1 MTQDFYS
8 ILTQKGISKQLE
20 CIENLTEFDISY
32 IAVGDGNGS
41 LYTPS
46 ETQTTLKNE
55 KWRGEILTHG
65 ITDNKLFVT
74 ASLPIDVGGFTIR
87 EIGLFDSSNNLLCI
101 GKCPETN
108 KHSSSEGGAQEL
120 FIKFYMSI
128 TNSELLPLI
137 VQSSQEIASVDY
149 VNNRLEEKQEKLT
162 SGNGIKIENN
172 VISATNILKAGK
184 GIAIVDDTIINTGAL
199 FEEIETITID
209 IPSVSIIEGTVYEVI
224 D

>member
-1 MTQDFYS
+1 LF
-8 ILTQKGISKQLE
+8 
-20 CIENLTEFDISY
+20 
-32 IAVGDGNGS
+32 A
-41 LYTPS
+41 
-46 ETQTTLKNE
+46 TTS
-55 KWRGEILTHG
+55 
-65 ITDNKLFVT
+65 V
-74 ASLPIDVGGFTIR
+74 PIDVGGFTIR
-87 EIGLFDSSNNLLCI
+87 EVGLFDSSNNLLCI

-137 VQSSQEIASVDY
+137 VQTSQEIASLDY
-149 VNNRLEEKQEKLT
+149 VNSRLDEKQEKLT
-162 SGNGIKIENN
+162 SGDGIKIENN

-184 GIAIVDDTIINTGAL
+184 GIAIVNDTIVNTGAL

-209 IPSVSIIEGTVYEVI
+209 IPSVNIIEGTVYEVI

>member
-1 MTQDFYS
+1 MTQEFYS
-8 ILTQKGISKQLE
+8 ILTQKGLSKQLE

-32 IAVGDGNGS
+32 IAVGDGDGS
-41 LYTPS
+41 LYTPE
-46 ETQTTLKNE
+46 ETQTALKNE

-65 ITDNKLFVT
+65 IADNKLFATTSV
-74 ASLPIDVGGFTIR
+74 PIDVGGFTIR

-137 VQSSQEIASVDY
+137 VQTSQEVASLDY
-149 VNNRLEEKQEKLT
+149 VNSRLDEKQEKLT
-162 SGNGIKIENN
+162 SGDGIKIENN

-184 GIAIVDDTIINTGAL
+184 GIAIVNDTIINTGAL

>member
-1 MTQDFYS
+1 MTQEFYS
-8 ILTQKGISKQLE
+8 ILTQKGLSKQLE

-32 IAVGDGNGS
+32 IAVGDGDGS
-41 LYTPS
+41 LYTPE

-65 ITDNKLFVT
+65 IADNKLFATTSV
-74 ASLPIDVGGFTIR
+74 PIDVGGFTIR
-87 EIGLFDSSNNLLCI
+87 EIGLFDSSNNLLCV

-120 FIKFYMSI
+120 FIKFYMSV

-137 VQSSQEIASVDY
+137 VQTSQEVASVDF
-149 VNNRLEEKQEKLT
+149 VTDSLARKQDKLT
-162 SGNGIKIENN
+162 TGDGIKIENN

-184 GIAIVDDTIINTGAL
+184 GIAIVNDTIVNTGAL

>member
-1 MTQDFYS
+1 MTQEFYS
-8 ILTQKGISKQLE
+8 ILTQKGLSKQLE

-32 IAVGDGNGS
+32 IAVGDGDGS
-41 LYTPS
+41 LYTPE
-46 ETQTTLKNE
+46 ETQTSLKNE

-65 ITDNKLFVT
+65 IADNKLFATTSV
-74 ASLPIDVGGFTIR
+74 PIDVGGFTIR
-87 EIGLFDSSNNLLCI
+87 EIGLFDSSNNLLCV

-137 VQSSQEIASVDY
+137 VQTSQEVASLDY
-149 VNNRLEEKQEKLT
+149 VNSRLDEKQEKLT
-162 SGNGIKIENN
+162 SGDGIKIENN

-184 GIAIVDDTIINTGAL
+184 GIAIVNDTIVNTGAL

-209 IPSVSIIEGTVYEVI
+209 IPSVNIIEGTVYEVI

>member
-8 ILTQKGISKQLE
+8 ILTQKGLSKQLE
-20 CIENLTEFDISY
+20 CIENLTEFDVSY
-32 IAVGDGNGS
+32 IAVGDGDGS
-41 LYTPS
+41 LYNPT
-46 ETQTTLKNE
+46 EAQTALKNE
-55 KWRGEILTHG
+55 KWRGDILTHG

-74 ASLPIDVGGFTIR
+74 TSLPIDIGGFTIR

-137 VQSSQEIASVDY
+137 VQTSQEVASLDY
-149 VNNRLEEKQEKLT
+149 VNSRLDEKQEKLM
-162 SGNGIKIENN
+162 SGDGIKIENN

-184 GIAIVDDTIINTGAL
+184 GIAIVNDTIINTGAL

-209 IPSVSIIEGTVYEVI
+209 IPSVNIIEGTVYEVI

>member
-1 MTQDFYS
+1 MTQEFYS
-8 ILTQKGISKQLE
+8 ILTQKGLSKQLE

-41 LYTPS
+41 LYTPE
-46 ETQTTLKNE
+46 ETQTSLKNE

-65 ITDNKLFVT
+65 IADNKLFATTSV
-74 ASLPIDVGGFTIR
+74 PIDVGGFTIR
-87 EIGLFDSSNNLLCI
+87 EIGLFDLSNNLLCI

-149 VNNRLEEKQEKLT
+149 VNNRLAEKQEKLT
-162 SGNGIKIENN
+162 SGDGIKIENN

>member
-1 MTQDFYS
+1 MTQEFYS
-8 ILTQKGISKQLE
+8 ILTQKGLSKQLE

-32 IAVGDGNGS
+32 IAVGDGDGS
-41 LYTPS
+41 LYTPE
-46 ETQTTLKNE
+46 ETQTALKNE

-65 ITDNKLFVT
+65 IADNKLFATTSV
-74 ASLPIDVGGFTIR
+74 PIDVGGFTIR

-128 TNSELLPLI
+128 TNSELLPFI
-137 VQSSQEIASVDY
+137 VQTSQEVASLDY
-149 VNNRLEEKQEKLT
+149 VNNRLDEKQEKLT
-162 SGNGIKIENN
+162 SGDGIKIENN

-184 GIAIVDDTIINTGAL
+184 GIAIVNDTIVNTGAL

-209 IPSVSIIEGTVYEVI
+209 IPSVNIIEGTVYEVI

>member
-1 MTQDFYS
+1 MTQEFYS
-8 ILTQKGISKQLE
+8 ILTQKGLSKQLE

-32 IAVGDGNGS
+32 IAVGDGDGS
-41 LYTPS
+41 LYTPE
-46 ETQTTLKNE
+46 ETQTALKNE

-65 ITDNKLFVT
+65 IADNKLFTTTSV
-74 ASLPIDVGGFTIR
+74 PIDVGGFTIR

-108 KHSSSEGGAQEL
+108 KHTSSEGGAQEL

-137 VQSSQEIASVDY
+137 IQTSQEVASLDY
-149 VNNRLEEKQEKLT
+149 VNSRLDEKQEKLT
-162 SGNGIKIENN
+162 SGDGIKIENN

-184 GIAIVDDTIINTGAL
+184 GIAIVNDTIVNTGAL

-209 IPSVSIIEGTVYEVI
+209 IPSVNIIEGTVYEVI

>member
-1 MTQDFYS
+1 MTQEFYS
-8 ILTQKGISKQLE
+8 ILTQKGLSKQLK
-20 CIENLTEFDISY
+20 CIENLTEFDISH
-32 IAVGDGNGS
+32 IAVGDGDGS
-41 LYTPS
+41 LYTPE
-46 ETQTTLKNE
+46 ETQTALKNE

-65 ITDNKLFVT
+65 ISDNKLFAT
-74 ASLPIDVGGFTIR
+74 TSIPIDVGGFTIR

-120 FIKFYMSI
+120 FIKFYMAI

-137 VQSSQEIASVDY
+137 VQTSQEIASLDY
-149 VNNRLEEKQEKLT
+149 VNSRLDEKQEKLT
-162 SGNGIKIENN
+162 SGDGIKIENN

-184 GIAIVDDTIINTGAL
+184 GIAIVNDTIVNTGAL

>member
-1 MTQDFYS
+1 MTQEFYS
-8 ILTQKGISKQLE
+8 ILTQKGLSKQLE

-32 IAVGDGNGS
+32 IAVGDGDGS
-41 LYTPS
+41 LYTPE

-65 ITDNKLFVT
+65 IADNKLFATTSV
-74 ASLPIDVGGFTIR
+74 PIDVGGFTIR
-87 EIGLFDSSNNLLCI
+87 EIGLFDSSNNLLCV

-137 VQSSQEIASVDY
+137 VQTSQEVASVDF
-149 VNNRLEEKQEKLT
+149 VTDSLARKQDKLT
-162 SGNGIKIENN
+162 TGDGIKIENN

-184 GIAIVDDTIINTGAL
+184 GIAIVNDTIVNTGAL